1 MQKKEFIIIPNSKRL
16 SSFKVNKFILPLED
30 YSIGFDV
37 YFNVK
42 EINKISEKY
51 DVIVIMNKFLH
62 RKIDDFRK
70 IYNSFNSKIKFM
82 VEDIGLSDVI
92 DKDRIILYENHIL
105 SNYRAINYLKE
116 IGYNNVVINND
127 LTIDEIKNIIK
138 KTESNLYY
146 FYTGKNI
153 LMYSKRKLVSDYNEY
168 YNKEKIDK
176 YNLREIVSGTLL
188 DIKEEDGTVIYY
200 DKVFCASKYLSDLNM
215 NLIINLSNFDPIT
228 TKMIVKNYDRDNLCN
243 LILCDYYFLEND
255 IKYKVGDL
263 K

>member
-37 YFNVK
+37 YFDVK
-42 EINKISEKY
+42 EINRISEKY

-82 VEDIGLSDVI
+82 IEDIGLNDVI

-105 SNYRAINYLKE
+105 SNYRAINYLKK

-127 LTIDEIKNIIK
+127 LTIDEIKNII
-138 KTESNLYY
+138 
-146 FYTGKNI
+146 
-153 LMYSKRKLVSDYNEY
+153 
-168 YNKEKIDK
+168 
-176 YNLREIVSGTLL
+176 
-188 DIKEEDGTVIYY
+188 
-200 DKVFCASKYLSDLNM
+200 
-215 NLIINLSNFDPIT
+215 
-228 TKMIVKNYDRDNLCN
+228 
-243 LILCDYYFLEND
+243 
-255 IKYKVGDL
+255 
-263 K
+263 

>member
-37 YFNVK
+37 YFDVK
-42 EINKISEKY
+42 EINRISEKY

-82 VEDIGLSDVI
+82 IEDIGLNDVI

-105 SNYRAINYLKE
+105 SNYRAINYLKK

-146 FYTGKNI
+146 FYTGKNR
-153 LMYSKRKLVSDYNEY
+153 LMY
-168 YNKEKIDK
+168 
-176 YNLREIVSGTLL
+176 
-188 DIKEEDGTVIYY
+188 
-200 DKVFCASKYLSDLNM
+200 
-215 NLIINLSNFDPIT
+215 
-228 TKMIVKNYDRDNLCN
+228 
-243 LILCDYYFLEND
+243 
-255 IKYKVGDL
+255 
-263 K
+263 